1 VVQIFELKMAG
12 TSRGSSELGTDHS
25 NHDVTSQPTKDESK
39 EIVIE
44 CAICLQPSLFP
55 VRLPCTHIFC
65 FLCVKGISLQSK
77 RCAMCR
83 QEIPEDYIFNPVLV
97 NPPDQEEGPA
107 TKVVATAQVDQ
118 EGGEEQ
124 EEEYQWFYKGRNGW
138 WQYDLRTNKEIEKYH
153 QKGDQRCELLIA
165 GYLYVIDFQYMLQY
179 RRNDPSRRRQV
190 KRDKATQPKKGIA
203 GLRLGGV
210 DNCDNNTDD
219 DSNTGPSAAEPASDS
234 DNVQSDNVNNAQRV
248 DINNVRA
255 TAHVSSHQSQI
266 NLQDS
271 PNLRLQATESRS
283 EELRSRAGLSN
294 EVLDVTE
301 DLINLAI
308 NQEDSDSEE
317 EHI

>member
-1 VVQIFELKMAG
+1 MAG
-12 TSRGSSELGTDHS
+12 SSSGSSELETDSS
-25 NHDVTSQPTKDESK
+25 NQHVTNQITKDESK
-39 EIVIE
+39 ENTIE

-55 VRLPCTHIFC
+55 VKLPCTHIFC

-107 TKVVATAQVDQ
+107 KVVAVAQVEQ
-118 EGGEEQ
+118 EGVEEQ

-219 DSNTGPSAAEPASDS
+219 DSNAGSSGAEPASDT
-234 DNVQSDNVNNAQRV
+234 DNVNNAQRG

-255 TAHVSSHQSQI
+255 TAPVSSRQSQI
-266 NLQDS
+266 NLQDAQ
-271 PNLRLQATESRS
+271 NLRSQETESRS
-283 EELRSRAGLSN
+283 EELRWTPGSREERSQRELSN
-294 EVLDVTE
+294 EVVRVTE
-301 DLINLAI
+301 DLVNLVLD
-308 NQEDSDSEE
+308 QEDSDSEE
-317 EHI
+317 EHHI